1 MRHFVAPFAFGI
13 GCIVLWIFVTSSGT
27 VGAWALPSPFEVV
40 RRLYE
45 GFAAGIYLPM
55 TVQTLSEAILGSVI
69 AASIGIPVGF
79 AIANWRLVSEI
90 FEPYLAASQAIPAV
104 AVAPILVT
112 WVGYGIVSIVSLVVV
127 MVIFPIIVST
137 AVGAR
142 GVDPEVIGAA
152 RMDGAGSLK
161 LWWNIQLPLASP
173 GILAGV
179 RTGSTLSM
187 TGAVVG
193 EMVIGGGTGLGINL
207 VSAQNLGDV
216 PGMFALVAILAVTAI
231 AIYLVVRGVERRL
244 ALALFGE

>member
-1 MRHFVAPFAFGI
+1 MRRWIAPIAFGV
-13 GCIVLWIFVTSSGT
+13 GSLFVWWIVAFTGM
-27 VGAWALPSPFEVV
+27 VGAWALPNPIEVA
-40 RRLYE
+40 RRLVA

-55 TVQTLSEAILGSVI
+55 SLHTVSEAIFGSLI
-69 AASIGIPVGF
+69 AAGVGIPIGF
-79 AIANWRLVSEI
+79 AIANWKIVSEI

-112 WVGYGIVSIVSLVVV
+112 WVGYGTVSIVTLVVV

-142 GVDPEVIGAA
+142 RVDPEIMGAA
-152 RMDGAGSLK
+152 RVDGAGSLK
-161 LWWNIQLPLASP
+161 LWWHIQLPLASP

-216 PGMFALVAILAVTAI
+216 PGMFALITILAVIAI
-231 AIYLVVRGVERRL
+231 AIYLVVRGVERNL
-244 ALALFGE
+244 ARVLFGE